1 MTTRA
6 VKCCAS
12 AEPPPSKP
20 DEVSRKTPS
29 PVKMFPR
36 ILLDDEESVK
46 VDGRRRVVEFLKNV
60 ATPMGLRQ
68 RDHGEKEVP
77 RNVCMSRNPQP
88 ASAAGSSKHVEF

>member
-20 DEVSRKTPS
+20 DEVSIKTPS

-46 VDGRRRVVEFLKNV
+46 VDGCREVVKLTKKV
-60 ATPMGLRQ
+60 VTAMGLRQ
-68 RDHGEKEVP
+68 RNQGVKKVP
-77 RNVCMSRNPQP
+77 KNVCFSGKAAP
-88 ASAAGSSKHVEF
+88 AGSSKHIEL